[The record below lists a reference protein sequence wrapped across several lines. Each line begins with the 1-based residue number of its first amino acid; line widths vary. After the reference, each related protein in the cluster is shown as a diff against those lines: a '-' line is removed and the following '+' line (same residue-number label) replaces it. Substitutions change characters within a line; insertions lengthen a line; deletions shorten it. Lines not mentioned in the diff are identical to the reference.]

1 MKTRRYI
8 VSIVGSKS
16 DDMGE
21 IQNAIFDALENETQ
35 DNCESPIYDCGI
47 KVNQLFI
54 K

>member
-1 MKTRRYI
+1 MKTRRFV

-21 IQNAIFDALENETQ
+21 IQNAIFDALENEAQ

-47 KVNQLFI
+47 QVNQLL
-54 K
+54 

>member
-1 MKTRRYI
+1 MKTRRFV

-16 DDMGE
+16 DNTRE

-47 KVNQLFI
+47 QINQLI
-54 K
+54 